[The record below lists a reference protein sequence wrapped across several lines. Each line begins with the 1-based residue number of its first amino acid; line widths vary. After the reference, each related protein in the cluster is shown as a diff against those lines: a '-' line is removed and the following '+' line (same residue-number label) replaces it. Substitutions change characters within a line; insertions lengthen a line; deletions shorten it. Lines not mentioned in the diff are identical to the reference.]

1 VSEERRRALSLA
13 FMQGHPEQA
22 ARVLEALPPDEAA
35 RLFGHVPARLG
46 AKVLAMMLPKR
57 AARCLGALDDA
68 RALELLAPMGAQP
81 SIAVLRNLP
90 APRRN
95 ALLAGLPT
103 ATALAST
110 LLIGYAE
117 DALGAWADPDVLV
130 LPPQTRAEDALHRLR
145 QATLSHPT
153 IFVADA
159 QRRLLGIVDLTAV
172 MLAPEGSTLARLM
185 QPAPAA
191 LAAHASLSVVA
202 AHPGWLVSS
211 LLPVLEPG
219 DRLIGVLS
227 HDAALRALRRLAP
240 PAPAGAS
247 GLASLL
253 AAGYWQAL
261 SGLLASAVAMLPA
274 AAPTQGQ
281 DR

>member
-1 VSEERRRALSLA
+1 MSGDRQRALSLA

-22 ARVLEALPPDEAA
+22 ARVLESLSAAEAA
-35 RLFGHVPARLG
+35 HLFGHVPARLG

-57 AARCLGALDDA
+57 AARCLDALDDV

-90 APRRN
+90 ASRRS

-110 LLIGYAE
+110 LLMGYAE

-130 LPPQTRAEDALHRLR
+130 LPPQTRADDALQRLR

-153 IFVADA
+153 LFVTDS
-159 QRRLLGIVDLTAV
+159 QRRLLGLVEVAAL
-172 MLAPEGSTLARLM
+172 MQAPEGSTLARLM

-191 LAAHASLSVVA
+191 LAAHAPLSAVA
-202 AHPGWLVSS
+202 SHPGWLAAS

-219 DRLIGVLS
+219 ERLVGVLS
-227 HDAALRALRRLAP
+227 HDAALRALHRLAP
-240 PAPAGAS
+240 PPAAES
-247 GLASLL
+247 GSLAGVL

-261 SGLLASAVAMLPA
+261 SGLLASALALLPA
-274 AAPTQGQ
+274 GRPMGSP